1 MEKIKDSKAVGFFGR
16 GKKRKERNKPGPYG
30 RQSRAAPEIG
40 SELQEE
46 CVLGGTIAPK
56 KEALALFKHGVA
68 ILAGARR
75 ARLDRRDAARAGSA
89 AAASSGA
96 GVNTSA
102 IAELLA
108 VAQLWAAD
116 GGCPDAG
123 VWPRRGP
130 LLENCTGFFP
140 GTRLRD

>member
-1 MEKIKDSKAVGFFGR
+1 M
-16 GKKRKERNKPGPYG
+16 
-30 RQSRAAPEIG
+30 
-40 SELQEE
+40 
-46 CVLGGTIAPK
+46 
-56 KEALALFKHGVA
+56 LFKHGVV
-68 ILAGARR
+68 IVPGARR
-75 ARLDRRDAARAGSA
+75 ARLDRRGAAREGSA
-89 AAASSGA
+89 AAASSAA
-96 GVNTSA
+96 GGNTSA

-130 LLENCTGFFP
+130 LLEKFTIAFP